1 MEKLLL
7 EIGTE
12 EIPAGYIEPA
22 LKALSAALLKKL
34 DDARISHGNAKT
46 YGTPR
51 RLAVEVPDVAEKQE
65 PVTSEVMGP
74 PERVGFNE
82 TGNPTVAAV
91 KFAEK
96 VGIPVSAIRVS
107 ETQKGRYLMAVK
119 TEKGIATKTILKTI
133 LPEVIVTLPFP
144 KSMKWS
150 DMNILFAR
158 PIQTVLA
165 LLGKEVISF
174 SIERLKSG
182 RCAMGHPFMAPGKIN
197 IESPDHYVEALEAVF
212 VFADSKKRKQSILN
226 AVASV
231 AESLGGRVE
240 PDEDLADIVTNLVEF
255 PVPIAGSFNTKFL
268 ELPKEVL
275 IMAMREHQKY
285 FAVVNDRN
293 QLKPNFI
300 AVNNTRAKDMSLVA
314 KGHERVLRARLED
327 AMFFYRS
334 DLKTDLDQMVDKL
347 KGVLFQAKL
356 GSVYEKIKRVQ
367 ELGEFLVEKSGQDE
381 PVRLGVSRAAWL
393 CKADLVS
400 RMVVEFPKL
409 QGIMGR
415 VYAKLAGES
424 DPVVMAIEEHYRPV
438 YSGAPLPET
447 KVGSLLAIADKLDSI
462 CGCFH
467 AGLIPTGASDPYALR
482 RQGIGIIQIIQ
493 KMNFTFSLKEVI
505 EKSVR
510 LFGGA
515 DISKIQDTAG
525 QIYSFLQD
533 RISNMLADEG
543 FQKDVIAAVTSV
555 SVDNIPD
562 LRKRVKALESMKN
575 KPDFEP
581 LAIAFKRAV
590 NILKKADNYQGGEI
604 SASLFEESCE
614 SDLYN
619 ACKSVRQKV
628 AGCLAEGNFDRALIE
643 ISGLRGVVD
652 AFFDGVMVMADNPD
666 VKNNRLAL
674 LSEIAALFKDI
685 ADFSRISV

>member
-22 LKALSAALLKKL
+22 LKALSAALLKKM

-51 RLAVEVPDVAEKQE
+51 RLAIEVSDVAEKQE

-74 PERVGFNE
+74 PERVGFDE
-82 TGNPTVAAV
+82 TGKPTVAAV

-96 VGIPVSAIRVS
+96 VGIPVSSIRVS
-107 ETQKGRYLMAVK
+107 ETQKGRYLVAVK
-119 TEKGIATKTILKTI
+119 TEKGLATKTILKSI
-133 LPEVIVTLPFP
+133 LPEVIDTLPFP

-165 LLGKEVISF
+165 LLGKEVVSF

-182 RCAMGHPFMAPGKIN
+182 RCAMGHPFMAPGKIT
-197 IESPDHYVEALEAVF
+197 IEFPDQYVEALEAVF
-212 VFADSKKRKQSILN
+212 VFADIEKRKQLILKT
-226 AVASV
+226 VASV
-231 AESLGGRVE
+231 AEGLGGRVQ
-240 PDEDLADIVTNLVEF
+240 PDEDLTDIVTNLVEY
-255 PVPIAGSFNTKFL
+255 PVPIAGSFDTKFL

-285 FAVVNDRN
+285 FAVVDDRN

-327 AMFFYRS
+327 AMFFYRA
-334 DLKTDLDQMVDKL
+334 DLKTDLDQLVDKL

-367 ELGEFLVEKSGQDE
+367 KLGEFLVEKSGQDE
-381 PVRLGVSRAAWL
+381 SVKLSVSRAAWL

-424 DPVVMAIEEHYRPV
+424 DPVVTAIEEHYRPV

-505 EKSVR
+505 EKSVS

-515 DISKIQDTAG
+515 DILKIQETAG

-533 RISNMLADEG
+533 RISHMLADEG
-543 FQKDVIAAVTSV
+543 FQKDVIAAVISV

-590 NILKKADNYQGGEI
+590 NILKKADSFQGGEV
-604 SASLFEESCE
+604 SVSLFEESCE

-628 AGCLAEGNFDRALIE
+628 AVCLAEGNFDRALIE
-643 ISGLRGVVD
+643 ISGLRDVVD
-652 AFFDGVMVMADNPD
+652 AFFDGVMVMAENPD

-674 LSEIAALFKDI
+674 LSEIAVLFKDI